1 LKITHVETLH
11 VAPRWLFVKVHTDEG
26 LLGLGECLGD
36 KARAVAGAVD
46 ELAGYL
52 TGQDP
57 FRIEHHWQAMY
68 RGGFW
73 RGGPIL
79 NAAISG
85 VEIALWDLL
94 GKALGVPI
102 YQLLGG
108 KCRDRVRM
116 YPQIRGGSLEELAES
131 AAAAVGQG
139 FTAVKWSPLRATR
152 AVDTP
157 KMRHQAVEQLRVVRE
172 VVGAEV
178 DILIDM
184 HGRLSP
190 AMAIL
195 LGERFAEYD
204 PMFLEEPCLP
214 ENVDAMARIAR
225 TLRTPIATGERL
237 LTKFGFREVLEKQA
251 AAILQPDV
259 TTCGGIMELKKIA
272 AMAEAYYVAVAPH
285 NPYGPLAT
293 AASLQVDAC
302 IPNFLIQEFVALGEG
317 YLKKPIAVTDGYAD
331 IPDGPGLGVELDDE
345 AIRDKPRQSWDI
357 PVWFHADDG
366 SVADW

>member
-1 LKITHVETLH
+1 MKITHLETLH
-11 VAPRWLFVKVHTDEG
+11 VAPRWLFVRVHTDEG
-26 LLGLGECLGD
+26 LVGLGECLGD

-57 FRIEHHWQAMY
+57 FRIEHHWQLMY
-68 RGGFW
+68 RGAFW

-85 VEIALWDLL
+85 VEIALWDIL
-94 GKALGVPI
+94 GQALGVPI

-108 KCRDRVRM
+108 KCRERVRM
-116 YPQIRGGSLEELAES
+116 YPHISGDTLEDLAES
-131 AAAAVGQG
+131 AASAVAQG
-139 FTAVKWSPLRATR
+139 FTAVKWCPLPPTR

-157 KMRHQAVEQLRVVRE
+157 KMRQEAAEQVRVVRE
-172 VVGAEV
+172 VVGDEV

-195 LGERFAEYD
+195 LGERFAEYE

-237 LTKFGFREVLEKQA
+237 FTRFGFREVLEKQA
-251 AAILQPDV
+251 AAIVQPDV

-272 AMAEAYYVAVAPH
+272 AMAEAHYVAIAPH
-285 NPYGPLAT
+285 NPYGPVAT
-293 AASLQVDAC
+293 AASLHVDAC
-302 IPNFLIQEFVALGEG
+302 VPNFLIQEFVALGEG
-317 YLKKPIAVTDGYAD
+317 CLKQPITVTDGYAD
-331 IPDGPGLGVELDDE
+331 IPDGPGLGVELDDR
-345 AIRDKPRQSWDI
+345 AVRDRPRQLWDI
-357 PVWFHADDG
+357 PTWCHADDG

>member
-1 LKITHVETLH
+1 
-11 VAPRWLFVKVHTDEG
+11 
-26 LLGLGECLGD
+26 
-36 KARAVAGAVD
+36 
-46 ELAGYL
+46 
-52 TGQDP
+52 
-57 FRIEHHWQAMY
+57 
-68 RGGFW
+68 
-73 RGGPIL
+73 
-79 NAAISG
+79 
-85 VEIALWDLL
+85 
-94 GKALGVPI
+94 
-102 YQLLGG
+102 
-108 KCRDRVRM
+108 
-116 YPQIRGGSLEELAES
+116 
-131 AAAAVGQG
+131 
-139 FTAVKWSPLRATR
+139 
-152 AVDTP
+152 
-157 KMRHQAVEQLRVVRE
+157 
-172 VVGAEV
+172 
-178 DILIDM
+178 
-184 HGRLSP
+184 
-190 AMAIL
+190 
-195 LGERFAEYD
+195 
-204 PMFLEEPCLP
+204 MFLEEPCLP